1 LKFFGS
7 KSESAAGFGLV
18 GDALG
23 MELLGT
29 PLDASLP
36 GDCMLPQ
43 PAPSTQTHDKLA
55 SKVSAE
61 RPTRVPSSGEQS
73 AWATRD
79 WLDAGLKES

>member
-1 LKFFGS
+1 
-7 KSESAAGFGLV
+7 
-18 GDALG
+18 

-55 SKVSAE
+55 NKVSAE
-61 RPTRVPSSGEQS
+61 RPMRVPFERRTERLGD
-73 AWATRD
+73 T
-79 WLDAGLKES
+79 